1 MDPREASFADQVPQ
15 SLRIKL
21 RDQVVTNAPDPALME
36 ALAKRNE
43 RPHLKQEE
51 DKTEG
56 QKVFHPGA
64 AKAMKLR
71 QATLCDPIE
80 PPKVDP
86 AKIEEAVTLTTEVLG
101 KMQSGAL
108 SVADKEALGA
118 KVLRQLDMEHYKECL
133 KRSYLDGP
141 GASILHAQTSIEKAR
156 EQNLAQQARGQKIFL
171 HVIPEPRSLW
181 SDRAR
186 AAFEQNVF
194 APEYEMDDAMAIDHE
209 AVITEYKEMKGFLQ
223 TSNTRQFA
231 PKLYSELPETPV
243 KELELDGTMVGPAPP
258 AFKLA
263 LLTRMCNHHFGE
275 LRQFGGVWR
284 LAYGRFNPPKWAKQ
298 LKREELIALEARTH
312 PSDLRNWS
320 FTPCLYTEEDVR
332 KQVEAGLRPGPET
345 MRGGFWV
352 AMMRSATG
360 RGRPRLGPCLPCST
374 SMAMLGP

>member
-1 MDPREASFADQVPQ
+1 M
-15 SLRIKL
+15 
-21 RDQVVTNAPDPALME
+21 
-36 ALAKRNE
+36 
-43 RPHLKQEE
+43 
-51 DKTEG
+51 
-56 QKVFHPGA
+56 
-64 AKAMKLR
+64 
-71 QATLCDPIE
+71 
-80 PPKVDP
+80 
-86 AKIEEAVTLTTEVLG
+86 
-101 KMQSGAL
+101 
-108 SVADKEALGA
+108 
-118 KVLRQLDMEHYKECL
+118 LRQLDMEHYKECL

-156 EQNLAQQARGQKIFL
+156 EQNLAQQARGQKMAASL
-171 HVIPEPRSLW
+171 HLIPEPRSLW

-243 KELELDGTMVGPAPP
+243 KELELDGTMVGPAHP

-298 LKREELIALEARTH
+298 LKREAD
-312 PSDLRNWS
+312 S
-320 FTPCLYTEEDVR
+320 
-332 KQVEAGLRPGPET
+332 
-345 MRGGFWV
+345 
-352 AMMRSATG
+352 
-360 RGRPRLGPCLPCST
+360 PRDPDT
-374 SMAMLGP
+374 SI

>member
-1 MDPREASFADQVPQ
+1 M
-15 SLRIKL
+15 
-21 RDQVVTNAPDPALME
+21 RDQ

-64 AKAMKLR
+64 AKATKLR

-101 KMQSGAL
+101 EMQSEPL

-133 KRSYLDGP
+133 KRSGRP
-141 GASILHAQTSIEKAR
+141 T
-156 EQNLAQQARGQKIFL
+156 GQKMAASL
-171 HVIPEPRSLW
+171 HLIPEPRSLW

-231 PKLYSELPETPV
+231 PKLYSEVPETPV
-243 KELELDGTMVGPAPP
+243 KDPHTDVQSSFRRTSP
-258 AFKLA
+258 
-263 LLTRMCNHHFGE
+263 
-275 LRQFGGVWR
+275 VWR
-284 LAYGRFNPPKWAKQ
+284 S
-298 LKREELIALEARTH
+298 LEVGLWTLQSTQVGQAAETGGADSPRDPDA
-312 PSDLRNWS
+312 PS
-320 FTPCLYTEEDVR
+320 
-332 KQVEAGLRPGPET
+332 
-345 MRGGFWV
+345 
-352 AMMRSATG
+352 
-360 RGRPRLGPCLPCST
+360 
-374 SMAMLGP
+374 

>member
-1 MDPREASFADQVPQ
+1 MVDISALAQSPSPSMDPREASFADQVPQ

-101 KMQSGAL
+101 EMQSGAL

-156 EQNLAQQARGQKIFL
+156 EQNLAQQARGQKMAASL
-171 HVIPEPRSLW
+171 HLIPEPRSLW

-231 PKLYSELPETPV
+231 PKLYSEVPETPV
-243 KELELDGTMVGPAPP
+243 KELELDGVMV
-258 AFKLA
+258 KN
-263 LLTRMCNHHFGE
+263 M
-275 LRQFGGVWR
+275 
-284 LAYGRFNPPKWAKQ
+284 
-298 LKREELIALEARTH
+298 
-312 PSDLRNWS
+312 
-320 FTPCLYTEEDVR
+320 
-332 KQVEAGLRPGPET
+332 
-345 MRGGFWV
+345 
-352 AMMRSATG
+352 
-360 RGRPRLGPCLPCST
+360 
-374 SMAMLGP
+374 

>member
-1 MDPREASFADQVPQ
+1 MDPKEASFDQ
-15 SLRIKL
+15 LRIKL
-21 RDQVVTNAPDPALME
+21 RDQVVTNAPDPALVE

-43 RPHLKQEE
+43 RPHIKQEE
-51 DKTEG
+51 DQNEG

-80 PPKVDP
+80 PPKVDL
-86 AKIEEAVTLTTEVLG
+86 AKVEEAVTLTTEVLG
-101 KMQSGAL
+101 EMQTGAL

-141 GASILHAQTSIEKAR
+141 GATILQAQTSIEKAR
-156 EQNLAQQARGQKIFL
+156 EQNLAMQARGQKMAADL
-171 HVIPEPRSLW
+171 HLIPEPRSFW
-181 SDRAR
+181 TDRAR
-186 AAFEQNVF
+186 SAFEQNVF
-194 APEYEMDDAMAIDHE
+194 APEFEMDDAMAIDHE

-223 TSNTRQFA
+223 SSNTRQFA

-243 KELELDGTMVGPAPP
+243 KELDLDGTMVGPTHP

-298 LKREELIALEARTH
+298 LKREELIARGIGTSPLA
-312 PSDLRNWS
+312 
-320 FTPCLYTEEDVR
+320 FTPRRT
-332 KQVEAGLRPGPET
+332 
-345 MRGGFWV
+345 
-352 AMMRSATG
+352 
-360 RGRPRLGPCLPCST
+360 
-374 SMAMLGP
+374 